1 MVNYKFLFVLLII
14 SFNLFGQN
22 LLQNL
27 KSGDISSIQ
36 QISVTVSGDFP
47 VNGTFPASITER
59 FDEFITRLIET
70 EKQTLRTSTQPG
82 IQPKQEEKLKYAS
95 RNIKLIRDGKTLII
109 DLHKFRMTGD
119 MSNNPFLKNNDVIIF
134 PKNDLEYN
142 YISVEGAVN
151 KPGKFMYVKGDKL
164 EDAINLSLGFSEF
177 LEIKEI
183 LIYRYNQSL
192 PIKLSPI
199 DLNFELQPADR
210 IIVQADF
217 NSRKDRRV
225 LVIGEVNNP
234 GYIPIK
240 YDNNNLHQIIKAAGG
255 FRSKADSSNIE
266 LLKNSPIFYSYQA
279 KVDLNFEQLYLNEFK
294 IQQLKSNI
302 EMLELERMAYLYPED
317 TIGFSN
323 DLKLKSLKSSFL
335 FNQSEITG
343 DTIINKIEDG
353 DVIIVNSKPDNVY
366 LFGQTGFVGNI
377 KYSPNK
383 PVSYYLDIA
392 EGLGDYARKDEI
404 YLISYKTKRW
414 RNVTKTLN
422 STIVEAGDYIWV
434 PKEPRHEL
442 TYYTQ
447 RISAIA
453 QIVSAL
459 ATTIIAVVAIFKK

>member
-1 MVNYKFLFVLLII
+1 MVKYKLLFVLLFI
-14 SFNLFGQN
+14 SLNLQAQN
-22 LLQNL
+22 LLQNF
-27 KSGDISSIQ
+27 KTGEVATVQ

-47 VNGTFPASITER
+47 VNGTFSASITER

-70 EKQTLRTSTQPG
+70 EKQSFRASTQPW
-82 IQPKQEEKLKYAS
+82 QANNLKYS
-95 RNIKLIRDGKTLII
+95 TRNIKLIRDGKTSII

-119 MSNNPFLKNNDVIIF
+119 MSNNPFLKNNDVIVF
-134 PKNDLEYN
+134 PKNDLDYN

-177 LEIKEI
+177 LEVKEI
-183 LIYRYNQSL
+183 LIYRFNQIQ
-192 PIKLSPI
+192 PIKLSPK
-199 DLNFELQPADR
+199 DLSFELQPADR
-210 IIVQADF
+210 ILVQADF

-240 YDNNNLHQIIKAAGG
+240 YDNNNLHQIIQSAGG
-255 FRSKADSSNIE
+255 FRSKVDSMNIE
-266 LLKNSPIFYSYQA
+266 LLKNSPIFYNYQT

-294 IQQLKSNI
+294 IQQLKSQI
-302 EMLELERMAYLYPED
+302 EALELERMAYLYPED
-317 TIGFSN
+317 TSGFSN
-323 DLKLKSLKSSFL
+323 DLKLKIQKSSFL
-335 FNQSEITG
+335 FTQEEING

-353 DVIIVNSKPDNVY
+353 DVIIVNPKPDNVY

-404 YLISYKTKRW
+404 YLISYKTKKW
-414 RNVTKTLN
+414 TNVTKTLT

-459 ATTIIAVVAIFKK
+459 ATTIIAVVAVFRK